1 MEPVP
6 FEYMSYSVLLEK
18 SFSDQY
24 ETYEII
30 RGGSYGVVVKAYH
43 RLLERVVAVKM
54 LEKEGNLSLVENE
67 VDIVKN
73 IHHPHVIRM
82 YQVIQGERYVHLVL
96 ELATNGDLLSWLTEL
111 RRCLYEDEARR
122 FLKQIAS
129 AIVYL
134 HQNRIAHR
142 DLKPDNI
149 LLDEKG
155 NAKVG
160 DLGLSVR
167 IAPGQLL
174 TEKCGAFIFRAP
186 ELYLQEEYDGFK
198 VDLWGLGTILFFMVT
213 GKFPFKM
220 TTYQQLS
227 AQIINGLYEIPFYLT
242 SKGLSILLKLL
253 TVDPKQRPDI
263 QQIMTHP
270 WFDRVE
276 EGSLYPHEPLPD
288 DLDPTITTVMCI
300 MGYPEPQIRHSVLQR
315 AFDEVMAI
323 YCMIKDGLKGETV
336 SPVKIQPVPLYP
348 THTNLCAFPPQR
360 RASLPT
366 QLHSLLLPSERTPTC
381 MEPQL
386 ERGKSSSLPPLA
398 LLPSTS
404 SGTTSTP
411 FQPDLVGAA
420 DCCSCLPTREG
431 LEQQTPKETPEL
443 QPQADPQVENRAP
456 RGVKSESQGCKGPGI
471 EPRRYAW
478 YGSEELSEEAIHLA
492 RRHHHVVFQASSPK
506 IPGCCCF
513 RRQGKKSQVTG
524 QPQDDHRDSRSRREL
539 GRTGVFGRIVAA
551 LCRLCCCLR
560 CQGQSRD

>member
-1 MEPVP
+1 MEPAP
-6 FEYMSYSVLLEK
+6 FEYMANSVLLEK

-67 VDIVKN
+67 MDIVKN
-73 IHHPHVIRM
+73 IHLPHVIRM

-96 ELATNGDLLSWLTEL
+96 EMATNGDLLSWLTEL
-111 RRCLYEDEARR
+111 RRSLYEDEARR
-122 FLKQIAS
+122 IT
-129 AIVYL
+129 
-134 HQNRIAHR
+134 HR
-142 DLKPDNI
+142 DLKPDSI

-220 TTYQQLS
+220 TTYQKLS
-227 AQIINGLYEIPFYLT
+227 AQIVNGLYEIPFYLT

-263 QQIMTHP
+263 QQIMAHP

-300 MGYPEPQIRHSVLQR
+300 MGYPEPQIRQSVLQR

-323 YCMIKDGLKGETV
+323 YCMIKDGLKGEMV
-336 SPVKIQPVPLYP
+336 SPVKIQPVPLCP

-360 RASLPT
+360 RASLPA

-411 FQPDLVGAA
+411 SQPDPVGAP

-456 RGVKSESQGCKGPGI
+456 GGVKSESQGCKGPGI

-478 YGSEELSEEAIHLA
+478 YGSEELSEEAIQLA

-513 RRQGKKSQVTG
+513 RRQGKKSQTVLLSAVPRTEQGLKDPKVTE
-524 QPQDDHRDSRSRREL
+524 SL
-539 GRTGVFGRIVAA
+539 
-551 LCRLCCCLR
+551 
-560 CQGQSRD
+560 